1 MKTETKV
8 MKYKNPIF
16 IHIAKTGGGS
26 ISKVVRDCGIMIDP
40 LNQKPIKESW
50 SNEEYCLDHFKNFNL
65 HSFDFSFGFVRNSY
79 ARVVSAFFT
88 PWVND
93 LANERKDFD
102 KYDFLRFIHEM
113 VLNEKNNTFFKWSHV
128 MPFFDERSKLFDSDG
143 NQRVSFIGHFENLQQ
158 DFDIA
163 CDKIGLDK
171 HSLPHVHKSKHK
183 HYSEYYT
190 EEAIDIVSKF
200 YKKDIEYFGYEFG
213 E

>member
-1 MKTETKV
+1 METKTQV

-26 ISKVVRDCGIMIDP
+26 ISKVVRDYGIMIDP
-40 LNQKPIKESW
+40 LNQKPLKELW
-50 SNEEYCLDHFKNFNL
+50 SNEEYHFDRFKNFNL

-79 ARVVSAFFT
+79 ERIVSAFFT

-93 LANERKDFD
+93 LANEKKDLD
-102 KYDFLRFIHEM
+102 KYDFVRFIHNM

-158 DFDIA
+158 DFDTV

-171 HSLPHVHKSKHK
+171 HSLPHVHKSKRR

-190 EEAIDIVSKF
+190 EEAVDIVSKF
-200 YKKDIEYFGYEFG
+200 YKKDIEYFGYKFED
-213 E
+213 